1 MLNGEREFTL
11 VLLAQCI
18 GLLNTESINDKFL
31 VQYLQGLLAL
41 TNPESKHYEAY
52 LNTFVDDTSTREK
65 ALTGERL
72 RQNDIAIIKELMHT
86 NIAEYTMKGEY
97 QRCCYSAMLAFF

>member
-1 MLNGEREFTL
+1 MLNGEPEFTL

-18 GLLNTESINDKFL
+18 GLLNRESINDKFL

-65 ALTGERL
+65 ANIKDVVI
-72 RQNDIAIIKELMHT
+72 RQCLPFSKHHIV
-86 NIAEYTMKGEY
+86 
-97 QRCCYSAMLAFF
+97 S